1 MRKRLSI
8 LFVFAGIAFMMYS
21 TSCTKCDDEAVAL
34 TIKNAIIKGD
44 ALANLDLSND
54 TNQNGGFEIQL
65 EKVPNGIKIFARI
78 NSMDLDPNPSNMIDY
93 QDITYETSV
102 DNGKFEVTVQAG
114 QGNVPVTI
122 LADDFEYN
130 QKINDS
136 TWEWKVFSLQNQNLT
151 VINNQV
157 KYNNL
162 QFNTN

>member
-8 LFVFAGIAFMMYS
+8 LFVLAGFAFMIYS
-21 TSCTKCDDEAVAL
+21 TSCTKLEDETTSV
-34 TIKNAIIKGD
+34 TFKNATIKGD

-54 TNQNGGFEIQL
+54 TNQFGGFEIQL
-65 EKVPNGIKIFARI
+65 EIVPSGTKIFARI
-78 NSMDLDPNPSNMIDY
+78 NSMDLDPNPSNVVDY
-93 QDITYETSV
+93 QDITYETSA
-102 DNGKFEVTVQAG
+102 DNGKYEVVVQAG

-136 TWEWKVFSLQNQNLT
+136 TWEWKVFSMQNQNLT

-157 KYNNL
+157 KYKNL
-162 QFNTN
+162 EFN